1 MDRLDPSYEILK
13 IETVNKIIV
22 NEEAR
27 KTVLCLKT
35 LKEYVAECDNCYP
48 EERAYLSHERYVI

>member
-1 MDRLDPSYEILK
+1 MARLNPSYEALK
-13 IETVNKIIV
+13 NESENKTIV
-22 NEEAR
+22 KEEAR

-48 EERAYLSHERYVI
+48 DERAFLPHERSVI